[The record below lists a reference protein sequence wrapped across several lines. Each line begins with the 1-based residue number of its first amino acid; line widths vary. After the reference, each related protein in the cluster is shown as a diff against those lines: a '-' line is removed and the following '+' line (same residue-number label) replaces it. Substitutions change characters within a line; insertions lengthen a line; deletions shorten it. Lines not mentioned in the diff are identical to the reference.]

1 MTETTESKSTL
12 DIASGSDS
20 TGSKEALVESEIGTT
35 RLSVD
40 EGARRKRLLYAGLL
54 AAGTLA
60 VTAMIIAGFA
70 SSAGS
75 VERGAVGATT
85 DFEETENPWPTAQGR
100 ILTKEED
107 NYYYYRTRST
117 EKDTAAGADTKPN
130 SKRSP
135 SQARKKKRRPKTTVR
150 RTKPTTVVTT
160 LPDVSTVPPE
170 DRSQETEQPTG
181 HQGGDVGEEHATRP
195 ARVAPPSKRTRKP
208 PTRLLL
214 PDGTESTHKSTQVTP
229 SEDKSRTG

>member
-1 MTETTESKSTL
+1 M

-117 EKDTAAGADTKPN
+117 EKDAKPN

-135 SQARKKKRRPKTTVR
+135 SHARKKKRRPKTTVR

-170 DRSQETEQPTG
+170 DRSQETEQPAG
-181 HQGGDVGEEHATRP
+181 PQGGDVGEEHASRP
-195 ARVAPPSKRTRKP
+195 ARAAPPSKRTRKP

-214 PDGTESTHKSTQVTP
+214 PDGTESTHKNTQVTP

>member
-1 MTETTESKSTL
+1 MTETTETTESKSTL
-12 DIASGSDS
+12 EVASGSDS

-35 RLSVD
+35 RLSMD

-75 VERGAVGATT
+75 VERGAAGATT

-117 EKDTAAGADTKPN
+117 EKDTAADADTKPN

-150 RTKPTTVVTT
+150 RAKPTTPTTVVTT
-160 LPDVSTVPPE
+160 VPPD
-170 DRSQETEQPTG
+170 DRSQETERPG
-181 HQGGDVGEEHATRP
+181 SVSRSDVGEEYASQSARATS
-195 ARVAPPSKRTRKP
+195 PSKRTRKP
-208 PTRLLL
+208 AGRLL
-214 PDGTESTHKSTQVTP
+214 PDGTESTHKNTQVTP
-229 SEDKSRTG
+229 SEGKSRTG